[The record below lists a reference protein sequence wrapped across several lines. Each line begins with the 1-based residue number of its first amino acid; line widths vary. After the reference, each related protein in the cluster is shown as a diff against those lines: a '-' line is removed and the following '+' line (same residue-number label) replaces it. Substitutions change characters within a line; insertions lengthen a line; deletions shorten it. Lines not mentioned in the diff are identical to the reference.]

1 MGGPGGGGLWNAWF
15 LEGKGTKTR
24 ESSTARI
31 RRRWPAGRLF
41 AARVEEGK
49 RDGAMTTTLV
59 LTLIG
64 HDQPGLV
71 RVVAATIA
79 EHGGNWL
86 ESRMCRLGGEFA
98 GIVRL
103 EIDPSRADGLAAAL
117 RGLSGLRVDVTR
129 GAAAGAVG
137 GTDEGAA
144 PARLAALDLVGSD
157 RPGILREVS
166 GVLAAHGLNVED
178 LASER
183 VEAPMGGGK
192 LFQLRAVASVPAG
205 VELAKVRADLEKI
218 AADLM
223 VELKLEAKR

>member
-1 MGGPGGGGLWNAWF
+1 
-15 LEGKGTKTR
+15 
-24 ESSTARI
+24 
-31 RRRWPAGRLF
+31 
-41 AARVEEGK
+41 
-49 RDGAMTTTLV
+49 MTTTLV

-64 HDQPGLV
+64 RDQPGLV
-71 RVVAATIA
+71 RVVAAVIA

-103 EIDPSRADGLAAAL
+103 EIDSARAEGLAAAL

-129 GAAAGAVG
+129 EAAEAAGA
-137 GTDEGAA
+137 GA
-144 PARLAALDLVGSD
+144 PGRLATLDLVGSD

-205 VELAKVRADLEKI
+205 VDLGMVRSDLEKL

-223 VELKLEAKR
+223 VELKFEAKK

>member
-1 MGGPGGGGLWNAWF
+1 MN
-15 LEGKGTKTR
+15 
-24 ESSTARI
+24 
-31 RRRWPAGRLF
+31 
-41 AARVEEGK
+41 
-49 RDGAMTTTLV
+49 TTLV

-64 HDQPGLV
+64 RDQPGLV
-71 RVVAATIA
+71 RIVANAIA

-103 EIDPSRADGLAAAL
+103 EIEASRADGLTAAL
-117 RGLSGLRVDVTR
+117 RALAGLRVDVTR
-129 GAAAGAVG
+129 EAGVTAGAAVAGG
-137 GTDEGAA
+137 K
-144 PARLAALDLVGSD
+144 LAALDLVGSD

-166 GVLAAHGLNVED
+166 AVLAAHGLNVED

-192 LFQLRAVASVPAG
+192 LFQLRAVVSVPAS
-205 VELAKVRADLEKI
+205 ADLARVRGELEDL

-223 VELKLEAKR
+223 VELKLEAKV

>member
-1 MGGPGGGGLWNAWF
+1 
-15 LEGKGTKTR
+15 
-24 ESSTARI
+24 
-31 RRRWPAGRLF
+31 
-41 AARVEEGK
+41 
-49 RDGAMTTTLV
+49 MTTTLV

-64 HDQPGLV
+64 RDQPGLV

-129 GAAAGAVG
+129 EASGATAGV
-137 GTDEGAA
+137 A

-205 VELAKVRADLEKI
+205 VELAKVRVDLEKI

-223 VELKLEAKR
+223 VELKLEAKK

>member
-1 MGGPGGGGLWNAWF
+1 
-15 LEGKGTKTR
+15 
-24 ESSTARI
+24 
-31 RRRWPAGRLF
+31 
-41 AARVEEGK
+41 
-49 RDGAMTTTLV
+49 MTTTLV

-71 RVVAATIA
+71 RMVAAAIA

-103 EIDPSRADGLAAAL
+103 EIQAARADELAAAL
-117 RGLSGLRVDVTR
+117 RGLAGLRVDVTR
-129 GAAAGAVG
+129 EGGGAGAASIGAG
-137 GTDEGAA
+137 
-144 PARLAALDLVGSD
+144 ARLAALDLVGSD

-183 VEAPMGGGK
+183 IEAPMGGGK
-192 LFQLRAVASVPAG
+192 LFQLRAVVSVPAG
-205 VELAKVRADLEKI
+205 VDLSRVRAELEDL

-223 VELKLEAKR
+223 VELKLEAKS

>member
-1 MGGPGGGGLWNAWF
+1 MNTSP
-15 LEGKGTKTR
+15 
-24 ESSTARI
+24 
-31 RRRWPAGRLF
+31 
-41 AARVEEGK
+41 
-49 RDGAMTTTLV
+49 MTTLV

-64 HDQPGLV
+64 RDQPGLV
-71 RVVAATIA
+71 RVVAAAIA

-103 EIDPSRADGLAAAL
+103 EIDAGRVEGVATAL
-117 RGLSGLRVDVTR
+117 RGLAGLRVDVTR
-129 GAAAGAVG
+129 EGVSAGATPGRV
-137 GTDEGAA
+137 
-144 PARLAALDLVGSD
+144 AALDLVGSD

-166 GVLAAHGLNVED
+166 GVLASHGLNVED

-192 LFQLRAVASVPAG
+192 LFQLRALVGVPAA
-205 VELAKVRADLEKI
+205 VDLAKVRADLEKL